1 MLTHFPTVGG
11 STVAPLFFV
20 RRPGD
25 APVAVHHLE
34 DQFEQKEEM
43 SLAADDT
50 GSRWK
55 IIEQLLLGS
64 WTASGADDIPG
75 GNTIPADAWQ
85 DNFSNF
91 GSQKQVEAE
100 ARDG

>member
-1 MLTHFPTVGG
+1 M
-11 STVAPLFFV
+11 

-55 IIEQLLLGS
+55 IIEQLLLGWLGRLLEPMTFLEATRS
-64 WTASGADDIPG
+64 RRMPG
-75 GNTIPADAWQ
+75 RTI
-85 DNFSNF
+85 FSNF

>member
-1 MLTHFPTVGG
+1 MENYRAASVG
-11 STVAPLFFV
+11 VA
-20 RRPGD
+20 
-25 APVAVHHLE
+25 
-34 DQFEQKEEM
+34 
-43 SLAADDT
+43 
-50 GSRWK
+50 
-55 IIEQLLLGS
+55 